1 MSRKPDGLHRYMR
14 RVSAVL
20 PGFGAQKRAV
30 LSEIHTVLLEI
41 PHAETMSYE
50 ILCAAAG
57 APEEIAAPHVEAGVR
72 RERRLCVWRLALFTT
87 ALILGLAAFG
97 MGCLFGKSTAG
108 YTEIYRPG
116 DVLPREVAEA
126 LPAEYT
132 RAFTVE

>member
-87 ALILGLAAFG
+87 ALILGLQLSVWDAFSE
-97 MGCLFGKSTAG
+97 KAQRVIPRYTA
-108 YTEIYRPG
+108 
-116 DVLPREVAEA
+116 
-126 LPAEYT
+126 PAT
-132 RAFTVE
+132 CCRAR